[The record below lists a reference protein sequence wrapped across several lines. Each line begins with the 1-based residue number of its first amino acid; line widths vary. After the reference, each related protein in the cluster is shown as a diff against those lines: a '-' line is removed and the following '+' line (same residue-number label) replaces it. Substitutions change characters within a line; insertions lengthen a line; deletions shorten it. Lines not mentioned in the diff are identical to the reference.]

1 MRRWLLRI
9 LKRIHESA
17 AAGRLRLTYKAE
29 AEALL
34 LGFSPDDVRE
44 ILAGLDAEDCAG
56 RRASATTGEWMY
68 VFKPDFGGQI
78 IYVKVLLREDCV
90 VVSFHEDAG
99 GRREEDE

>member
-17 AAGRLRLTYKAE
+17 AAGRLWLTYKAE

-34 LGFSPDDVRE
+34 FCFSPDDVRE

-68 VFKPDFGGQI
+68 VFKSDVGGQS

-99 GRREEDE
+99 GRHEEDE